1 LTIDFK
7 VITKNNIQVCRIL
20 KASRKII
27 IDTNTI
33 IELSIY
39 LLQFS
44 LDKNYLFK
52 SKLIDILISIIWQ
65 NIKSKIAI
73 KLISRNIYK
82 Q

>member
-1 LTIDFK
+1 MTIDFK